1 MYQPEQELSLQ
12 NAVKSVQAGLA
23 AIAQG
28 QTDFDLS
35 TLTIV
40 DSSAVGAML
49 EWQRAA
55 SLQGKSITFHHVP
68 ASINSLM
75 ALYGVGDVLT
85 MAPAGRH

>member
-12 NAVKSVQAGLA
+12 NAVKSVQAGLL
-23 AIAQG
+23 AIGQG

-35 TLTIV
+35 TLTVV
-40 DSSAVGAML
+40 DSSAVAAML

-68 ASINSLM
+68 ASVNSLM
-75 ALYGVGDVLT
+75 ALYGVDEFLI
-85 MAPAGRH
+85 MPSAGRH